1 MKMIFTLGLS
11 LLIVFSSC
19 DFMSHTHCDD
29 KILSQEKSPDGK
41 YMAVLYHRSCANN
54 TGLYTC
60 VNVQEITGSVFSK
73 GEAQPVLA
81 LRGIHEISTTWTS
94 ANGLEIKSEGFK
106 DQKTVLTR
114 QDAWKTIKISYK
126 D

>member
-1 MKMIFTLGLS
+1 
-11 LLIVFSSC
+11 
-19 DFMSHTHCDD
+19 
-29 KILSQEKSPDGK
+29 
-41 YMAVLYHRSCANN
+41 MAVLYHRSCANN